1 MPVAFADI
9 NIAKIVRPSMGQSMT
24 SNRVKERIGINF
36 VAKTVEVDWESGWQE
51 YAAQNDDAIDGVILM
66 RRGTKRPSDTGGV
79 VFVQVK
85 CGGNGY
91 RQDQVQYPN
100 HLCIALGKDY
110 IDAHRPRWMKVPGPA
125 TLVFVDDTVSKQ
137 QPLAW
142 WADLKAS
149 ESYSPTNAGV
159 ILVPKTQKFAH
170 HTKSE
175 FHRLCGSGPADRPL
189 EKLRLD
195 RLDTLLPKLGKT
207 ESLRDDAWAFYKSW
221 RADLSACRH
230 SSLGQVLVNRV
241 GWKHI
246 TRRGRLPERI
256 VQSWL
261 LLGAAR
267 AMVSNCG
274 KVFNLGH
281 AKYRTLPDGNI
292 KVVDYLGLR
301 ATVFFSYRHHSVVQV
316 VLRRSRLLSPLNQ
329 QVERQKIWFYSVYE
343 LRRGMGIV

>member
-1 MPVAFADI
+1 
-9 NIAKIVRPSMGQSMT
+9 MT
-24 SNRVKERIGINF
+24 SNRVKESIGIN
-36 VAKTVEVDWESGWQE
+36 VVRWTVEVEWESGWQE
-51 YAAQNDDAIDGVILM
+51 YAQQNDDAIDGVILM
-66 RRGTKRPSDTGGV
+66 RRGTKKPSDTGGI

-91 RQDQVQYPN
+91 RQDQVQYPS
-100 HLCIALGKDY
+100 HLCITLGKNY

-125 TLVFVDDTVSKQ
+125 TLIFVDDTVNKFD
-137 QPLAW
+137 PPAW

-170 HTKSE
+170 HTKGE
-175 FHRLCGSGPADRPL
+175 FHKLCRSGPADRTL
-189 EKLRLD
+189 EELRLD
-195 RLDTLLPKLGKT
+195 RADSLLPKLGKA

-221 RADLSACRH
+221 RADPSARRH
-230 SSLGQVLVNRV
+230 SSLGEVLVNRV
-241 GWKHI
+241 GWKHM

-267 AMVSNCG
+267 AMVSNCR

-281 AKYRTLPDGNI
+281 AKQRPLPDGNTEVI
-292 KVVDYLGLR
+292 DYLGIR
-301 ATVFFSYRHHSVVQV
+301 ARVVFSYRHNAVIQV
-316 VLRRSRLLSPLNQ
+316 VLRRSRLLSPSNR